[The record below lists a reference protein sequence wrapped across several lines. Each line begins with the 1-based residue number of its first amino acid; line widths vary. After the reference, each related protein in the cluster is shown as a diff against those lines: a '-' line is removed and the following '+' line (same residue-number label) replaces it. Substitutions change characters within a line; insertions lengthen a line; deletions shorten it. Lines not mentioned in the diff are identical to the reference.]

1 MDGGNCLKLE
11 DYEFGFADAEK
22 EFSRVPEIFER
33 AFYDFRGTVD
43 KLMNSY
49 YFLLIGRKGVG
60 KSAVSAK
67 IRSLSNSDTNFHAFP
82 VQLNDFEFA
91 TFARTSVDKDLVG
104 TQKYKDSW
112 DLILLLTAIK
122 IVDKEMNLNGNK
134 EIKRLLSSLDGLGF
148 SSDADYKNDVTRLS
162 KLKVGAN
169 IAVFDMA
176 FEKEFGSKPDSF
188 LERVSTL
195 KEKIIDVLNRF
206 DYRNNKITLLIDGV
220 DDILRI
226 KKNQLEI
233 LMSLIRSVD
242 YLNDKFYTKKIP
254 IKVILFIREDIVN
267 QVTDPDLNKI
277 KRDGAILL
285 NWNSKNDDLKSVVN
299 LRFEYSGL
307 SKQDAINQWDII
319 FPKKIKYKDSW
330 AYILDHTLYKPRDI
344 LQLLKCAQALYP
356 DNQKLTYSEIR
367 NVLKDY
373 SKNYF
378 IEEMKN
384 EITGFIDDSYI
395 NCLPPIFQKIGERSF
410 SLNEFSRHVEEQISK
425 PDSDKDARYLLLLL
439 YEAGYVGQLI
449 ANTRNSG
456 KSVNFK
462 YWNENSQIDYSH
474 KFIIHKGL
482 YNGLGI
488 RGI

>member
-1 MDGGNCLKLE
+1 MRLE
-11 DYEFGFADAEK
+11 EYEFGFADAEK

-43 KLMNSY
+43 KLMKSY

-60 KSAVSAK
+60 KSAVSAR
-67 IRSLSNSDTNFHAFP
+67 IQSISNHDSNFHAFP

-91 TFARTSVDKDLVG
+91 TFAKTSIDKELVG

-112 DLILLLTAIK
+112 DLILLLTAVK
-122 IVDKEMNLNGNK
+122 IVNREMNLNGNK
-134 EIKRLLSSLDGLGF
+134 ELKKLLASLDDLGF
-148 SSDADYKNDVTRLS
+148 ASHTDYKNDVTRLS

-169 IAVFDMA
+169 MAIFDLV

-195 KEKIIDVLNRF
+195 KEKIIDVLNIF
-206 DYRNNKITLLIDGV
+206 DYRNNQITLLIDGV

-242 YLNDKFYTKKIP
+242 YLNDKFHSKKIP

-267 QVTDPDLNKI
+267 KVTDPDLNKI

-285 NWNSKNDDLKSVVN
+285 NWNSKIDDLKSVVN

-307 SKQDAINQWDII
+307 SKEDAINQWDVI
-319 FPKKIKYKDSW
+319 FPKKIRNRDSW
-330 AYILDHTLYKPRDI
+330 QYILDHTLYKPRDI
-344 LQLLKCAQALYP
+344 LQLLKCAQSIYP
-356 DNQKLTYSEIR
+356 EKQKLSYSEIR

-410 SLNEFSRHVEEQISK
+410 SLHEFSRYVEEQISK
-425 PDSDKDARYLLLLL
+425 PENDKDARYLLLLL
-439 YEAGYVGQLI
+439 FEAGYVGQLI
-449 ANTRNSG
+449 SNTRNSG
-456 KSVNFK
+456 KSVMFK
-462 YWNENSQIDYSH
+462 YWNENSQIDYSNH
-474 KFIIHKGL
+474 FIIHKGL